1 MKAFVFKS
9 LSYTFFVYNER
20 NLFAYTLCV
29 KNKMKYCILADIN
42 LHVWMIIIVWIGQC
56 LRVNGLILYK
66 Q

>member
-42 LHVWMIIIVWIGQC
+42 LHVWMIIIVW
-56 LRVNGLILYK
+56 N
-66 Q
+66 